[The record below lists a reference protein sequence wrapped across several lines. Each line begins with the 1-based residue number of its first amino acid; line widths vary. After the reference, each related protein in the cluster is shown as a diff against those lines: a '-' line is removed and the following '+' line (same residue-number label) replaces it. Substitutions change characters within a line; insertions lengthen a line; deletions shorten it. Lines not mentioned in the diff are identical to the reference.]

1 MFDKVLNTPLLVH
14 LEYTNVAL
22 NSDIFSVN
30 LGHIAKKAS
39 YQSNISNII
48 IKCNSQNYWH
58 LHTKLK
64 RCHSQKKIEWNLD
77 NFLAK
82 ILTILNRKEFE
93 MNFSMATRTLEVNFI
108 FSVFFILIFCL
119 GLGSFPNY
127 FPENLWYKETKSKLS
142 VRWKGGSTFSLM
154 ARSRVNLD

>member
-48 IKCNSQNYWH
+48 IKCNSQNYCH

-64 RCHSQKKIEWNLD
+64 RCHSQKKIE
-77 NFLAK
+77 
-82 ILTILNRKEFE
+82 
-93 MNFSMATRTLEVNFI
+93 
-108 FSVFFILIFCL
+108 
-119 GLGSFPNY
+119 
-127 FPENLWYKETKSKLS
+127 
-142 VRWKGGSTFSLM
+142 
-154 ARSRVNLD
+154 

>member
-48 IKCNSQNYWH
+48 IKMLMCVLLITLAN
-58 LHTKLK
+58 LK
-64 RCHSQKKIEWNLD
+64 Q
-77 NFLAK
+77 
-82 ILTILNRKEFE
+82 
-93 MNFSMATRTLEVNFI
+93 
-108 FSVFFILIFCL
+108 LI
-119 GLGSFPNY
+119 Y
-127 FPENLWYKETKSKLS
+127 
-142 VRWKGGSTFSLM
+142 
-154 ARSRVNLD
+154 